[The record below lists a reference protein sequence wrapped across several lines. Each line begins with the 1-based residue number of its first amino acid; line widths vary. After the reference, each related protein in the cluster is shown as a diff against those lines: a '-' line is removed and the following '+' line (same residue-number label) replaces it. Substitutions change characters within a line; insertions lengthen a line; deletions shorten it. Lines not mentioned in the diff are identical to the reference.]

1 MEVTLG
7 VALTFQVSRETR
19 STEESS
25 RLRGLWNNE
34 SLLCA
39 EDGGKN
45 GRVTDWKRT
54 VAKHVSNL
62 KTCVQKRQR
71 TLQTQQEQHPQLI
84 EKLAKKS
91 HQMPQ

>member
-7 VALTFQVSRETR
+7 VALTFQVSCETR

-25 RLRGLWNNE
+25 QLRGLWNNE

-45 GRVTDWKRT
+45 GRVTD
-54 VAKHVSNL
+54 
-62 KTCVQKRQR
+62 
-71 TLQTQQEQHPQLI
+71 
-84 EKLAKKS
+84 
-91 HQMPQ
+91 